1 MTTTTYRLEGVN
13 DLIRTF
19 MDQISKT
26 IIRSG
31 VNEAAKTVEIQYR
44 NRLQDIACKQGN
56 SGIQAYLAVGHK
68 TRVFR
73 DGTGAYAVVGA
84 IKQNGRMLAPQMRWG
99 EVGTAKRETK
109 FGANRGI
116 MPAQRW
122 LQLTL
127 DATIPLA
134 SKALKARINYL
145 VSRVGVS

>member
-1 MTTTTYRLEGVN
+1 MN

-31 VNEAAKTVEIQYR
+31 VNEAAKVVEIQYR
-44 NRLQDIACKQGN
+44 NRLLEIAKKPGN

-68 TRVFR
+68 TRVFK
-73 DGTGAYAVVGA
+73 DGTGAYAVVGSLKA
-84 IKQNGRMLAPQMRWG
+84 NGRMMAPQARWG
-99 EVGTAKRETK
+99 EVGTAQRFTK
-109 FGANRGI
+109 GGANRGI
-116 MPAQRW
+116 MPAERW

-127 DATIPLA
+127 EATIPLA

-145 VSRVGVS
+145 VSRVGTQ